1 MRAVGLAKIKV
12 NTFRGRLVAW
22 RGHVEPLNGIGF
34 VSRAGLVKIVVGVSK
49 LRGEF
54 RDKFDANFIATR
66 ADGGTEGGEK
76 VGRFAAEF
84 KLHTAD
90 GFLSDASECA
100 APTSMNRGD
109 DMLLWINEE
118 NGNAIGSLHAEQRAR
133 GVCEGGVA
141 FRRIGGR
148 L

>member
-1 MRAVGLAKIKV
+1 MRAVSLAKIEA
-12 NTFRGRLVAW
+12 NILRGRLVA
-22 RGHVEPLNGIGF
+22 RGCHVEPLNGIGF

-66 ADGGTEGGEK
+66 AVGGTERGEK

-84 KLHTAD
+84 KLHTAN
-90 GFLSDASECA
+90 GFLSDASERA

-109 DMLLWINEE
+109 DVLLWINEE
-118 NGNAIGSLHAEQRAR
+118 NGNAIGSLHAEQKTRDVR
-133 GVCEGGVA
+133 NGGVA

-148 L
+148 R